1 MADFF
6 SKWLKGLDKTR
17 KVTFSRLASIF
28 GTNEITNET
37 WDELEEVFLQADV
50 GVETTDRILSS
61 MKKKF
66 REEGYSKT
74 SELEEGLREELRAR
88 LKTPENPMET
98 ISKAKPFVILMVGVN
113 GSGKTTTAAK
123 LAKQYQDAGKKVMLA
138 AADTFRAAAIDQLQV
153 WGDRL
158 NVPVV
163 AGVEGGDSAAVAY
176 DATTSAVARGID
188 VLIIDTAGRLQSR
201 YNLME
206 ELKKVHRVTGKAL
219 NGAPHAVWIVL
230 DATTGQNAMSQAKAF
245 KEAVKVDGVILS
257 KLDTSAKGGMAFSI
271 AEELGLPIIYAGL
284 GEKPEDLMV
293 FDPDSFIE
301 GILKSERD

>member
-37 WDELEEVFLQADV
+37 WDELEELFLQADA
-50 GVETTDRILSS
+50 GVETTMSIIDR
-61 MKKKF
+61 MKQTA
-66 REEGYSKT
+66 RSEGYSKA
-74 SELEEGLREELRAR
+74 SELTDGLREELRSR
-88 LKTPENPMET
+88 LLTPDDPMEM
-98 ISKAKPFVILMVGVN
+98 INKAKPFVILMVGVN

-123 LAKQYQDAGKKVMLA
+123 LAKQYRDAGKKVMLA
-138 AADTFRAAAIDQLQV
+138 AADTFRAAAIDQLQE
-153 WGDRL
+153 WGNRL
-158 NVPVV
+158 NIPVV

-176 DATTSAVARGID
+176 DATASAVAKGID

-206 ELKKVHRVTGKAL
+206 ELKKVYRVTGKAL
-219 NGAPHAVWIVL
+219 PGAPHAVWIVL

-257 KLDTSAKGGMAFSI
+257 KLDTSAKGGMAFCI
-271 AEELGLPIIYAGL
+271 AGELGLPIIYAGL

-293 FDPDSFIE
+293 FDPDNFID
-301 GILKSERD
+301 GILQKD

>member
-1 MADFF
+1 MGENIFK
-6 SKWLKGLDKTR
+6 KWIKGLDKTR

-37 WDELEEVFLQADV
+37 WDELEEMFLQADA
-50 GVETTDRILSS
+50 GVETTESIIES
-61 MKKKF
+61 MKKTA
-66 REEGYSKT
+66 RSEGFTKA
-74 SELEEGLREELRAR
+74 SELTEALQTELRNR
-88 LKTPENPMET
+88 LQTPENPLDT
-98 ISKAKPFVILMVGVN
+98 INKAKPFVILMVGVN

-123 LAKQYQDAGKKVMLA
+123 LAKQYKDAGKKVMLA

-158 NVPVV
+158 NVPVI

-176 DATTSAVARGID
+176 DATTSAIARGID

-206 ELKKVHRVTGKAL
+206 ELKKVYRVTGKAL
-219 NGAPHAVWIVL
+219 PGAPHAVWIVL

-271 AEELGLPIIYAGL
+271 AGELGLPIIYAGL
-284 GEKPEDLMV
+284 GEKSEDLMV
-293 FDPDSFIE
+293 FDPDNFIE
-301 GILKSERD
+301 GVLKTE

>member
-28 GTNEITNET
+28 GTNEITDET
-37 WDELEEVFLQADV
+37 WDELEETFLQADA
-50 GVETTDRILSS
+50 GVETTESIIEK
-61 MKKKF
+61 MKSVA
-66 REEGYSKT
+66 RSEGYSKAY
-74 SELEEGLREELRAR
+74 ELSDGLRDELRSR
-88 LKTPENPMET
+88 LNTPEDPIRM
-98 ISKAKPFVILMVGVN
+98 ISKEKPFVILMVGVN
-113 GSGKTTTAAK
+113 GSGKTTTCAK
-123 LAKQYQDAGKKVMLA
+123 LAKQYKEAGKKVMLA
-138 AADTFRAAAIDQLQV
+138 AADTFRAAAIDQLQE
-153 WGDRL
+153 WGNRL
-158 NVPVV
+158 NIPVI

-206 ELKKVHRVTGKAL
+206 ELKKVYRVTGKAL
-219 NGAPHAVWIVL
+219 QGAPHAVWIVL

-245 KEAVKVDGVILS
+245 KEAVKVDGVIIS

-271 AEELGLPIIYAGL
+271 AGELGLPIIYAGL

-293 FDPDSFIE
+293 FDPDNYID
-301 GILKSERD
+301 GILNQE

>member
-28 GTNEITNET
+28 GTNEITDET
-37 WDELEEVFLQADV
+37 WDELEETFLQADA
-50 GVETTDRILSS
+50 GVETTESIVEK
-61 MKKKF
+61 MKEIA
-66 REEGYSKT
+66 RSEGYSKAY
-74 SELEEGLREELRAR
+74 ELSDGLREELRSR
-88 LKTPENPMET
+88 LKRPEDPIEM
-98 ISKAKPFVILMVGVN
+98 IGKAKPFVILMVGVN
-113 GSGKTTTAAK
+113 GSGKTTTCAK
-123 LAKQYQDAGKKVMLA
+123 LAKQYKEAGKKVMFA
-138 AADTFRAAAIDQLQV
+138 AADTFRAAAIDQLQE
-153 WGDRL
+153 WGNRL
-158 NVPVV
+158 NIPVI

-176 DATTSAVARGID
+176 DATTSAVARGMD

-206 ELKKVHRVTGKAL
+206 ELKKVYRVTGKAL
-219 NGAPHAVWIVL
+219 QGAPHAVWIVL

-245 KEAVKVDGVILS
+245 KEAVKVDGVIIS

-271 AEELGLPIIYAGL
+271 AGELGLPIIYAGL

-293 FDPDSFIE
+293 FDPDYFID
-301 GILKSERD
+301 GILNQE

>member
-28 GTNEITNET
+28 GTNEITNDT
-37 WDELEEVFLQADV
+37 WDELEEVFLQADA
-50 GVETTDRILSS
+50 GVETTESIIAK
-61 MKKKF
+61 MKQTA
-66 REEGYSKT
+66 RSEGYSKT
-74 SELEEGLREELRAR
+74 GELEQGLREELRSR
-88 LKTPENPMET
+88 LKTPEDPMSL

-123 LAKQYQDAGKKVMLA
+123 LAKQYRDAGKKVMLA
-138 AADTFRAAAIDQLQV
+138 AADTFRAAAIDQLQE
-153 WGDRL
+153 WGNRL
-158 NVPVV
+158 NIPVV

-176 DATTSAVARGID
+176 DATNSAVARGMD

-206 ELKKVHRVTGKAL
+206 ELKKVYRVTGKAL
-219 NGAPHAVWIVL
+219 AGAPHAVWIVL

-245 KEAVKVDGVILS
+245 KEAVKVDAVILS

-271 AEELGLPIIYAGL
+271 AGELGLPIIYAGL

-293 FDPDSFIE
+293 FDPDNFIE
-301 GILKSERD
+301 GVLKRD

>member
-1 MADFF
+1 MAENIFK
-6 SKWLKGLDKTR
+6 KWIKGLDKTR

-28 GTNEITNET
+28 GTNEITNDT
-37 WDELEEVFLQADV
+37 WDELEEMFLQADA
-50 GVETTDRILSS
+50 GVETTESIIES
-61 MKKKF
+61 MKKTA
-66 REEGYSKT
+66 RSEGFTKA
-74 SELEEGLREELRAR
+74 SELTEALQTELRSR
-88 LKTPENPMET
+88 LQTPENPLDM
-98 ISKAKPFVILMVGVN
+98 INKAKPFVILMVGVN

-123 LAKQYQDAGKKVMLA
+123 LAKQYKDAGKKVMLA

-158 NVPVV
+158 NVPVI

-176 DATTSAVARGID
+176 DATTSAIARGID

-206 ELKKVHRVTGKAL
+206 ELKKVYRVTGKAL
-219 NGAPHAVWIVL
+219 PGAPHAVWIVL

-271 AEELGLPIIYAGL
+271 AGELGLPIIYAGL
-284 GEKPEDLMV
+284 GEKSEDLMV
-293 FDPDSFIE
+293 FDPDNFIE
-301 GILKSERD
+301 GVLKTE

>member
-6 SKWLKGLDKTR
+6 SKWIKGLDKTR

-37 WDELEEVFLQADV
+37 WDEMEEIFIQADA
-50 GVETTDRILSS
+50 GVDTTESIIES
-61 MKKKF
+61 MKKTA
-66 REEGYSKT
+66 RAEGYTKA
-74 SELEEGLREELRAR
+74 SELTEGLREELRSR
-88 LKTPENPMET
+88 LLTPEDPLKTIN
-98 ISKAKPFVILMVGVN
+98 KAKPFVILMVGVN

-123 LAKQYQDAGKKVMLA
+123 LAKQYKDAGKKVMLA
-138 AADTFRAAAIDQLQV
+138 AADTFRAAAIDQLQE
-153 WGDRL
+153 WGNRL
-158 NVPVV
+158 GIPVV

-176 DATTSAVARGID
+176 DATTSAVARGMD

-206 ELKKVHRVTGKAL
+206 ELKKVYRVTGKAL
-219 NGAPHAVWIVL
+219 YGAPNAVWIVL

-271 AEELGLPIIYAGL
+271 AGELGLPIIYAGL
-284 GEKPEDLMV
+284 GEKPDDLMV
-293 FDPDSFIE
+293 FDPDSFID
-301 GILKSERD
+301 GVLKTD

>member
-28 GTNEITNET
+28 GSNEITDET
-37 WDELEEVFLQADV
+37 WDELEETFLQADI
-50 GVETTDRILSS
+50 GVETTESVIEK
-61 MKKKF
+61 MKQIAQDENYT
-66 REEGYSKT
+66 RADQLT
-74 SELEEGLREELRAR
+74 DALRTELRSR
-88 LKTPENPMET
+88 LKTPTDPMEML
-98 ISKAKPFVILMVGVN
+98 KWARPFVILMVGVN

-123 LAKQYQDAGKKVMLA
+123 LAKQYKEAGKKVMLA
-138 AADTFRAAAIDQLQV
+138 AADTFRAAAIDQLQE
-153 WGDRL
+153 WGNRL
-158 NVPVV
+158 DVPVI

-176 DATTSAVARGID
+176 DATRAALARGMD

-206 ELKKVHRVTGKAL
+206 ELKKVYRVTGKAL
-219 NGAPHAVWIVL
+219 LGAPNAIWIVL

-245 KEAVKVDGVILS
+245 KEAVEVNGVILS
-257 KLDTSAKGGMAFSI
+257 KLDTSAKGGMAFSV
-271 AEELGLPIIYAGL
+271 AGELGLPIVYAGL

-293 FDPDSFIE
+293 FDPDNFID
-301 GILKSERD
+301 GILRQD

>member
-1 MADFF
+1 MGENIFK
-6 SKWLKGLDKTR
+6 KWIKGLDKTR

-37 WDELEEVFLQADV
+37 WDELEEMFLQADA
-50 GVETTDRILSS
+50 GVETTESIIES
-61 MKKKF
+61 MKKTA
-66 REEGYSKT
+66 RSEGFTKA
-74 SELEEGLREELRAR
+74 SELTEALQTELRNR
-88 LKTPENPMET
+88 LQTPENPMDT
-98 ISKAKPFVILMVGVN
+98 INKAKPFVILMVGVN

-123 LAKQYQDAGKKVMLA
+123 LAKQYKDAGKKVMLA

-158 NVPVV
+158 NVPVI

-176 DATTSAVARGID
+176 DATTSAIARGID

-206 ELKKVHRVTGKAL
+206 ELKKVYRVTGKAL
-219 NGAPHAVWIVL
+219 PGAPHAVWIVL

-271 AEELGLPIIYAGL
+271 AGELGLPIIYAGL
-284 GEKPEDLMV
+284 GEKSEDLMV
-293 FDPDSFIE
+293 FDPDNFIE
-301 GILKSERD
+301 GVLKTE